1 MKHFY
6 LKILSFVIILILGII
21 VSNIVYGKYIFE
33 TDSFLIVEAN
43 LDRTPPQAEVS
54 YSITDV
60 TNGNVI
66 VSINTNEKIQ
76 EIEGWELSTN
86 RQTLVK
92 TFNDN
97 TVQNIDIYD
106 LAGNKTT
113 TNISISNIDKVRPT
127 VECVSV
133 TNSNSAYPEYANSG
147 AIIDLKIKIS
157 DNVQIK
163 NVDLN
168 KISVKLDSN
177 NSNVTKEWS
186 LQNENTKEKVY
197 NLRLKNISG
206 NGKLIIS
213 FEEGIVTDVAN
224 NINLKLDKN
233 TNITIDNI
241 SPTISY
247 SQLVVSNGK
256 VKAMLNA
263 NEKIRVLNGWNISS
277 DKKQLNKEFVSN
289 VSYELTVTDLAG
301 NKTVTNVNVTGA
313 TYISLIYASHNSNIG
328 WTYGHGNY
336 DIAGKTSVLT
346 NTLYKTEALA
356 FNISGNIE
364 KDFVKAR
371 TYINTHWGAGSRAVC
386 KDSGLIYS
394 YGYNPTSTGWKSM
407 NSNDLV
413 TIDGKKYFQFGGA
426 GINAYLNTDING
438 NGVIDAVTANQ
449 FNYGI
454 CGIILS
460 LKDYTDYSIV
470 YQIYVSERGWLSAV
484 SNGME
489 TMYSTT
495 KPMSAFRVA
504 LIPSSERQYQID
516 TWNKDYGKTIQ

>member
-6 LKILSFVIILILGII
+6 LKVLSFIIILILGII
-21 VSNIVYGKYIFE
+21 VSNIVYGKYILE
-33 TDSFLIVEAN
+33 TDSFLMIETN
-43 LDRTPPQAEVS
+43 LDRTPPQARVS
-54 YSITDV
+54 YLVTEL
-60 TNGNVI
+60 TNGNVV
-66 VSINTNEKIQ
+66 VSINSNEKIKK
-76 EIEGWELSTN
+76 IEGWELSTDKK
-86 RQTLVK
+86 TLVK
-92 TFNDN
+92 TFTENV
-97 TVQNIDIYD
+97 VQNIDIYD
-106 LAGNKTT
+106 LAGNKTA
-113 TNISISNIDKVRPT
+113 TNISISNIDKVRPK
-127 VECVSV
+127 VECISI
-133 TNSNSAYPEYANSG
+133 TNSNNTYPEYANYG
-147 AIIDLKIKIS
+147 ATIDLKIKIS
-157 DNVQIK
+157 DNIKIK

-177 NSNVTKEWS
+177 NANVTKEWS
-186 LQNENTKEKVY
+186 LQSENTKEKVY

-206 NGKLIIS
+206 NGKLTIS
-213 FEEGIVTDVAN
+213 FEEGFVTDTATN
-224 NINLKLDKN
+224 KNLKLDKN

-301 NKTVTNVNVTGA
+301 NKTVTKVNITGA

-328 WTYGHGNY
+328 WTYGYGNY

-346 NTLYKTEALA
+346 NSIYKTEALA
-356 FNISGNIE
+356 FSISGNVE

-371 TYINTHWGAGSRAVC
+371 TYIYTHWGEGSRARC

-394 YGYNPTSTGWKSM
+394 YGYNPSSTGWKSM

-426 GINAYLNTDING
+426 GINGHESTDING
-438 NGVIDAVTANQ
+438 NGAIGAVTSNE
-449 FNYGI
+449 FHYGI
-454 CGIILS
+454 CGIRLA

-470 YQIYVSERGWLSAV
+470 YQIYVSEVGWLSAV
-484 SNGME
+484 SNGVE
-489 TMYSTT
+489 TMYSKT
-495 KPMSAFRVA
+495 KPISAFRVA
-504 LIPSSERQYQID
+504 FVPSSERQNQIN